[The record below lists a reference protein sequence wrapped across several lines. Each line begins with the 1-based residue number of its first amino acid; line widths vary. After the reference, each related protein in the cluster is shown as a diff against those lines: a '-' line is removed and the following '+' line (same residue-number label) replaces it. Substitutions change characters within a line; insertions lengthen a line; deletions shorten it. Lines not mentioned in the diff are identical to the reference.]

1 MAQLDSI
8 YEEEKNYRSKI
19 SLGCPRQNL
28 CIFTFF
34 NEPSVG
40 GTDQLQIFTH
50 KKAYYTMH
58 YGFESSELRW
68 MSTVLVQ
75 KGQHLLPQCRT
86 KQDLDR

>member
-1 MAQLDSI
+1 MKKKKTIGQKSRWAVLDRI
-8 YEEEKNYRSKI
+8 YVF
-19 SLGCPRQNL
+19 
-28 CIFTFF
+28 FTSF